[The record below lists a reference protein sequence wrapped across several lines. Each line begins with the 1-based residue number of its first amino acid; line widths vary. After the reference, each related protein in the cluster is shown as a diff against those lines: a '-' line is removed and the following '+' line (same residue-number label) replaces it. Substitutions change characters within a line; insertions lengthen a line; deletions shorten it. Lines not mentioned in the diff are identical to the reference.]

1 MSQEYTE
8 DKDVSLQSLSSGRRL
23 LEALLILVAL
33 FAIYLMVSLVSFNP
47 SDPSWSQTAWHE
59 PIHNIGGSVGAWL
72 ADTLLFIFGVMAY
85 AIPPVILGL
94 CWIAFR
100 QRDSQDYF
108 DYFAVGLRLIG
119 VLALVVTTCGMAAL
133 NADDIWYFASGGV
146 IGSLVSNAI
155 APWFSPA
162 GGTLMLLCVWAAG
175 ITLYTGWS
183 WLTIA
188 ERIGGVVMG
197 VLTFASNRTRHDEPW
212 QEEDDER
219 DAHDYADVPALHA
232 AEQDNDVLLSA
243 PRAADQEDDVLL
255 APPRAAAQPVPTQPD
270 PLLAKAA
277 AATSAAVAATAEA
290 AEVTIAPAAPVN
302 AAPAAAAFTA
312 SVPAA
317 SAAKPASPTA
327 QSAPAAAQS
336 TPASYGETTAPTP
349 AQSASA
355 PAASPPLYHFE
366 MPDEAPAAPSFN
378 AYDDDEPKMGNWRDT
393 SAIPAGATAA
403 AAATA
408 ATRTAPVF
416 DLAPETNL
424 NPQVKQGIGP
434 ALPRPNPVKLPTR
447 RELASY
453 GIKLPSQRMTEEKA
467 KAEERETASAT
478 SVSTV
483 PDAEEALQQ
492 AELRQAFQSE
502 QQQRYGTSWQQD
514 EEDEQDAQ
522 QQDALARQFAEQQ
535 QQRYE
540 PEVKKEPV
548 MSIDTASAFDF
559 SPMKDLVNDGPSEP
573 LFTIATTPEPEAPA
587 VSHEPWQQVS
597 EVSRPQAPAHVPAP
611 ASFAPAEPAY
621 SVPAA
626 PSESDYAAPA
636 ATSAPAYGA
645 PAAPQA
651 PAYSAP
657 AYGIPAAAPVQPVE
671 EAKPSLHDSLIH
683 PFLMRH
689 EQPLEKPSTPLPS
702 LDLLTAP
709 PEEEEPVDMF
719 SLEQTARLVESR
731 LGDYRVKAEVVG
743 ISPGPVITRFE
754 LDLAPGVK
762 AARISNL
769 SRDLAR
775 SLSTV
780 AVRVVEVIPGKP
792 YVGLE
797 LPNKHRQ
804 TVYLREVLDCPKFR
818 DNPSPLAVV
827 LGKDIAGQ
835 PVVADLAKM
844 PHLLVAGTTGSGKS
858 VGVNA
863 MIISM
868 LYKATPE
875 EVRFIMIDPKML
887 ELSVYE
893 GIPHLL
899 TEVVTDMKDAAN
911 ALRWSV
917 GEMERRYKL
926 MSALGVRNLAG
937 YNEKVEQAEA
947 MGRPIPD
954 PFWKPGDSMDM
965 TPPVLEKLP
974 YIVVMVDE
982 FADLIMA
989 VGKKVEELIARLAQ
1003 KARAAGIHLVLAT
1016 QRPSVD
1022 VITGLIKANIPTR
1035 IAFTVS
1041 SKIDSR
1047 TILDQG
1053 GAESLLGMGDMLY
1066 MPPNSSLPVRVHGAF
1081 VRDQEVHA
1089 VVQDW
1094 KARGR
1099 PQYIDSITAGEE
1111 SESAGGIDSDEE
1123 LDPLFDQAVGF
1134 VVDKRRASISGVQR
1148 QFRIGYNRAA
1158 RIIEQMEAQGIV
1170 SAPGH
1175 NGNREVLSPPPH
1187 DM

>member
-1 MSQEYTE
+1 LSQEYTE

-23 LEALLILVAL
+23 LEALLILVVL

-94 CWIAFR
+94 CWIAFG

-197 VLTFASNRTRHDEPW
+197 VLTFASNRSRHDEPW

-219 DAHDYADVPALHA
+219 DTREYADVPELHA
-232 AEQDNDVLLSA
+232 AEQDDDVLLSA
-243 PRAADQEDDVLL
+243 PRAAAEST
-255 APPRAAAQPVPTQPD
+255 PSQPD

-290 AEVTIAPAAPVN
+290 AEVTIAPAATVTPVPAQT
-302 AAPAAAAFTA
+302 AADTA
-312 SVPAA
+312 SSPAA
-317 SAAKPASPTA
+317 SAASMPASLSAEPASASA
-327 QSAPAAAQS
+327 QSGFAPHS
-336 TPASYGETTAPTP
+336 VSTAPNVT
-349 AQSASA
+349 QSASA
-355 PAASPPLYHFE
+355 PPTSPPLYHFE
-366 MPDEAPAAPSFN
+366 MPDEASAMSSSS
-378 AYDDDEPKMGNWRDT
+378 AYDDDEPKMGNWQDT
-393 SAIPAGATAA
+393 PTIPAPSAA
-403 AAATA
+403 AAAVAATA
-408 ATRTAPVF
+408 TQVTTRTAPVF
-416 DLAPETNL
+416 DLAPETHL

-453 GIKLPSQRMTEEKA
+453 GIKLPSQRMAEEKA
-467 KAEERETASAT
+467 KTEESGTAQAGSI
-478 SVSTV
+478 STA
-483 PDAEEALQQ
+483 PEAEEALQQ

-502 QQQRYGTSWQQD
+502 QQQRYGTRWQQD
-514 EEDEQDAQ
+514 DEDEQDAQ

-548 MSIDTASAFDF
+548 LNIDTSSAFDF
-559 SPMKDLVNDGPSEP
+559 SPMKDLVDDGPTEP
-573 LFTIATTPEPEAPA
+573 LFTIAATPEPEAPA
-587 VSHEPWQQVS
+587 ISNETWQQVS
-597 EVSRPQAPAHVPAP
+597 EVSTPQAPAQIPAP
-611 ASFAPAEPAY
+611 ARFAPAEPAY
-621 SVPAA
+621 T
-626 PSESDYAAPA
+626 APA
-636 ATSAPAYGA
+636 ASPEPRYAPPPTTSAPAYGA
-645 PAAPQA
+645 PADPQA

-657 AYGIPAAAPVQPVE
+657 DYGTPAAAPVQPVE
-671 EAKPSLHDSLIH
+671 EAQPSLHDSLIH

-709 PEEEEPVDMF
+709 PAEEEPVDMF

-1053 GAESLLGMGDMLY
+1053 GAESLLGMGDMLF
-1066 MPPNSSLPVRVHGAF
+1066 MPPNSSLPIRVHGAF